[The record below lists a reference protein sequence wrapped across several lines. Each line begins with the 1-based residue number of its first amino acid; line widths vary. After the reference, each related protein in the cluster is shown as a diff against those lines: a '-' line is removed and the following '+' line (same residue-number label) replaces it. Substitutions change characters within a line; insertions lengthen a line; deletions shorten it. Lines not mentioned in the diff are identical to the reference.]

1 MMSVWH
7 KNRNHAWS
15 DISFLNIKFKH
26 FITKQVVKCAPNNYL
41 WACSYQN
48 YLQKCNWGEEL
59 VNDVSVAIMLDRPPN
74 YSYHGFIS
82 IQCNFWYLAHIFLVP
97 KSFMFKMIKGIELN
111 DVTDPILRHKNILE
125 WKKSVTLTTW
135 WYQ

>member
-1 MMSVWH
+1 MSVWH
-7 KNRNHAWS
+7 KDRNHAWS
-15 DISFLNIKFKH
+15 VKWFLLSEYPIQTYFLQN
-26 FITKQVVKCAPNNYL
+26 KCATNNYL

-59 VNDVSVAIMLDRPPN
+59 VNDVSVAIMLDGPPN

-111 DVTDPILRHKNILE
+111 DVTDLILRHKNILE